1 MFRTRTCI
9 YTLEFEHGV
18 FFTVHAKANWLEKEL
33 WRGHSLISALC
44 ARALHWPGVY
54 SVKKP
59 PDEWEN
65 MDAIIENNYLNMK
78 NRDIE
83 EAEKKGPEAVAAV
96 EAGFCVFLSDVLLL
110 PDVCLLRA

>member
-1 MFRTRTCI
+1 M
-9 YTLEFEHGV
+9 
-18 FFTVHAKANWLEKEL
+18 
-33 WRGHSLISALC
+33 ISALC

>member
-1 MFRTRTCI
+1 
-9 YTLEFEHGV
+9 
-18 FFTVHAKANWLEKEL
+18 
-33 WRGHSLISALC
+33 
-44 ARALHWPGVY
+44 
-54 SVKKP
+54 
-59 PDEWEN
+59 